1 MTPSKL
7 LLAKLRKYL
16 KLALHT
22 NRLSSLLPTYI
33 YYSTPLSKM
42 LSVECDPFKNIR
54 QISPIGHWYLDI
66 RKVKKF
72 LLKAHK
78 KAQ

>member
-22 NRLSSLLPTYI
+22 NRLSSLLPTYF

-42 LSVECDPFKNIR
+42 LLNVILSKT
-54 QISPIGHWYLDI
+54 SGKYLPLGTGI
-66 RKVKKF
+66 
-72 LLKAHK
+72 
-78 KAQ
+78 